1 MPNTITTPQPAAV
14 RRSLSEIRASLAVNI
29 RSAAESCI
37 RAGLDLIEAKEQ
49 LKQGQWLP
57 FLQDF
62 GISHSTAANWM
73 NVAREIGL
81 DSPLA
86 QLPYSKA
93 LALLAVPA
101 EEREQFATENQVD
114 DKSAAEIRRL
124 IAERNRAMEAANIA
138 DNQCKELA
146 REVEKA
152 QYDAQCAEQERD
164 KALSQLQQARQT
176 ARKEIVYPEDYE
188 HLRQTA
194 AANDR
199 MTADAVKAA
208 AEAERRAQEAE
219 ARLSA
224 LEAAGD
230 QRPAQDDLA
239 ALGAAVAA
247 FITGTQMMI
256 VNPAAL
262 AAREKETDSLIR
274 QLSRHVIE
282 LQKAVG
288 NAAFIGEGAVV

>member
-1 MPNTITTPQPAAV
+1 MPTTMTPTQPAAV
-14 RRSLSEIRASLAVNI
+14 RRSLAEIRASLAVNI

-57 FLQDF
+57 FLRDF

-101 EEREQFATENQVD
+101 EEREQFAKENQVD

-138 DNQCKELA
+138 DHQCKEMA

-176 ARKEIVYPEDYE
+176 TRKEIVYPEDYE
-188 HLRQTA
+188 HLRKTA
-194 AANDR
+194 AANGR

-239 ALGAAVAA
+239 ALSAAVAA

>member
-1 MPNTITTPQPAAV
+1 MPNTITTPQPATV
-14 RRSLSEIRASLAVNI
+14 RRTLSEIRASLAVNI
-29 RSAAESCI
+29 RSAAECCI

-101 EEREQFATENQVD
+101 EEREQFAKENQVD

-138 DNQCKELA
+138 DHQCKELA

-164 KALSQLQQARQT
+164 KALSHLQQARQT

-188 HLRQTA
+188 QLRKTA

-199 MTADAVKAA
+199 MTVDAVKAA
-208 AEAERRAQEAE
+208 AEAERRAQDAE

-230 QRPAQDDLA
+230 QRPAADDLA

-247 FITGTQMMI
+247 FITDTQMMI

-262 AAREKETDSLIR
+262 AARGKETDALIR